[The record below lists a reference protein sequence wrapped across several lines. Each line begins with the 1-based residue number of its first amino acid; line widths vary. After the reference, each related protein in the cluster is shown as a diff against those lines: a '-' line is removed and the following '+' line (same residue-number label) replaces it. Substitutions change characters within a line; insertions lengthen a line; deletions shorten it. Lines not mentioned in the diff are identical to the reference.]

1 MLLSRDRLFE
11 RKAPTRDAKIIYIFC
26 EGANRELRY
35 FQYFREMDSRIH
47 LEIYELHSHEDNSP
61 EGLLRIAQSCLL
73 ATDENLETKYNF
85 QDQDE
90 VWIVLDTDPDEA
102 ASREPQIMKVKGEI
116 ENRER
121 WEMAESNPCFEVWL
135 YFHGRD
141 AVEKFEG
148 ITECKPWKS
157 LVNEVLSGGFDP
169 RKHPIFIEDAKARA
183 ESSFESGEEARPK
196 IGSTEVYRLA
206 ESILALL
213 GEKIREVRR
222 KMTT

>member
-1 MLLSRDRLFE
+1 
-11 RKAPTRDAKIIYIFC
+11 
-26 EGANRELRY
+26 
-35 FQYFREMDSRIH
+35 

-116 ENRER
+116 ESRER
-121 WEMAESNPCFEVWL
+121 WQIAESNPCFEVWL

-141 AVEKFEG
+141 TADEFEG
-148 ITECKPWKS
+148 NTECKPWKS

-183 ESSFESGEEARPK
+183 ESNFESGEDTRPK

-213 GEKIREVRR
+213 GEKIREVR
-222 KMTT
+222 KKLL